1 MEPKSNSP
9 NWPMDRAIELAQL
22 AGSLGE
28 VPVGAVIVHN
38 GIIVG
43 EGHNQR
49 ESNQDPL
56 GHAEI
61 MAIQSAAKN
70 IASWRLIDCELW
82 VTLEPCPM
90 CLGASQ
96 QARLKKVIY
105 GATDPKGGAL
115 SLGFQHHDHP
125 KLNHRF
131 EVEFCPTEIC
141 SEMLSRFFR
150 ERRKAKT

>member
-1 MEPKSNSP
+1 MEPKSNLPKS
-9 NWPMDRAIELAQL
+9 PMDRAIELAQI
-22 AGSLGE
+22 AASLGE
-28 VPVGAVIVHN
+28 VPVGAVVVHD
-38 GIIVG
+38 GKIIG
-43 EGHNQR
+43 EGHNRR

-61 MAIQSAAKN
+61 IAIQAAAKN
-70 IASWRLIDCELW
+70 IGSWRLNDCELW

-131 EVEFCPTEIC
+131 EVEFRETAIC
-141 SEMLSRFFR
+141 SEMLSDFFR
-150 ERRKAKT
+150 QRRKIN